1 MKRQKANT
9 FLLVTLLIAPS
20 ALRSQSRTGVM
31 PAEEIFKR
39 FSSRVLFLTCDE
51 SPQQSLLA
59 SGVLVSSDGLIATNG
74 HVVAPCQSTITATQI
89 SGKVRKS
96 YDATLRYY
104 DEPTDVA
111 ILKIEGQG
119 FDFFNL
125 LAEQPQI
132 GERVYAIGNPRGY
145 EQSIT
150 EGIVSGNR
158 ELNGI
163 SWIQHSAPISPGS
176 SGGALISSHGML
188 LGINSRFSEDS
199 QNLNFAVPAATL
211 SIALQKAR
219 TTVQTGRILELKIG
233 LSYVTGEGV
242 PKDDIK
248 AATWIRRAAEQGD
261 AEAQTTLGVLYSDG
275 RGVPLSDEEAAKWFL
290 KAAGQGY
297 PRAKLAL
304 GRLYLT
310 GRGVQKD
317 DTKAAIWIHQAAEQG
332 LASAEYNIGV
342 LYEEG
347 QGVARDYAQA
357 TAWYRKAAEQGWTV
371 AQIALG
377 VDYQLGHGVPKDDS
391 EAVSWFLK
399 ASERGD
405 ARAYWLLYAAW
416 LKGVGVPQSYAEAY
430 FWLKLASESRIV
442 EFPNDTPETAS
453 QQLGEIQKHL
463 SVVELS
469 SVQKRVREWLAI
481 HPAKGK

>member
-150 EGIVSGNR
+150 EGIVSGSR

-163 SWIQHSAPISPGS
+163 LWIQHSAPISPGS
-176 SGGALISSHGML
+176 SGGALISSRGIL
-188 LGINSRFSEDS
+188 LGINAWITTDS
-199 QNLNFAVPAATL
+199 QNLNFAVPATTL
-211 SIALQKAR
+211 SSALQAMR
-219 TTVQTGRILELKIG
+219 ATTQTGRPLELKIG
-233 LSYVTGEGV
+233 LSYVRGDGV

-248 AATWIRRAAEQGD
+248 AATWIRKAAQHGD
-261 AEAQTTLGVLYSDG
+261 AEAQTTLGVLYSKG
-275 RGVPLSDEEAAKWFL
+275 RGVPLAEGEAAQWFL
-290 KAAGQGY
+290 KAAEQGY
-297 PRAKLAL
+297 PM
-304 GRLYLT
+304 
-310 GRGVQKD
+310 
-317 DTKAAIWIHQAAEQG
+317 
-332 LASAEYNIGV
+332 AEY
-342 LYEEG
+342 
-347 QGVARDYAQA
+347 
-357 TAWYRKAAEQGWTV
+357 
-371 AQIALG
+371 
-377 VDYQLGHGVPKDDS
+377 
-391 EAVSWFLK
+391 AVENSTK
-399 ASERGD
+399 K
-405 ARAYWLLYAAW
+405 ARALRETTHKQLLGIE
-416 LKGVGVPQSYAEAY
+416 KQQSKAGQLRRSPSGSITS
-430 FWLKLASESRIV
+430 WDMV
-442 EFPNDTPETAS
+442 FPRMIARP
-453 QQLGEIQKHL
+453 
-463 SVVELS
+463 
-469 SVQKRVREWLAI
+469 
-481 HPAKGK
+481 